1 MSITAVLSAFNNEVT
16 ISNVVLQTL
25 AHADRVIVVD
35 DGSTDGTAEKARLA
49 GAEVIRHNINQGKEA
64 ALRTGFALA
73 AQNGAKVIVTMDSG
87 GRHDPADIRKLA
99 EPILCGEADMVKGS
113 YNGSGEGITGT
124 NIDFRAFS
132 RNCFNYLITEEGNI
146 LNTINE
152 KGLKVIEVQ
161 IGHNGSKDSQSPST
175 MTSIGIINHKLNYL
189 TLGSIITIT
198 KKYVE
203 KVYVVNDTENEAISE
218 IVRLCGA
225 KIINVSENGNKSILK
240 EIMQLEKNHKGKFFV
255 TLYGDGTH
263 DPGKI
268 PQLVDPIMKSE
279 FDIVV
284 DSSSIKP
291 DPYVNENALL
301 FSKGKAYQK
310 QKKNGGSGFAACSIK
325 CLETLD
331 FSNNGKDI
339 TKQILQNAK
348 NANLKVKYLH
358 FDTNQPSGLLDMY
371 DIGVVVPAYNEE
383 LLIEETINGIPKYVN
398 KIYIIDDCSRDR
410 TPEIIKGMT
419 DPRIVSIRHE
429 KNKGVGAAI
438 VTGYKQAL
446 EDNMDIV
453 AVMAGDNQIDPE
465 QLPRL
470 LMPIIEGKADYTKGN
485 RLLSKDFRSGMS
497 EWRSIGN
504 GMLTLITKIGSGYWH
519 IMDPQNGYAA
529 ISKNALEVIDLD
541 SIYPYY
547 GYCNDM
553 LVKLNTFEM
562 RVMDIVMPA
571 RYGRERSKIKYSS
584 YIMKVAP
591 MIFRRF
597 LWRLKTKYMVLDFHP
612 LVFFYIASMV
622 LVPAGVL
629 FGVWIFHQKWN
640 RIPVSVNYPLLD
652 VFILLMGLLFL
663 LFAMLFDMQA
673 DNSRRQMI

>member
-1 MSITAVLSAFNNEVT
+1 MPITAILSAFNNEVT
-16 ISNVVLQTL
+16 KSNVVLKTF
-25 AHADRVIVVD
+25 AHAHRVIVVD
-35 DGSTDGTAEKARLA
+35 DGSTDNTAEKARLA
-49 GAEVIRHNINQGKEA
+49 GAEVIRHNISLGKEA

-73 AQNGAKVIVTMDSG
+73 AQNGANVIVNMDSD
-87 GRHDPADIRKLA
+87 GRHDPVDIGNLA
-99 EPILCGEADMVKGS
+99 EPILRGEADLVKG
-113 YNGSGEGITGT
+113 
-124 NIDFRAFS
+124 
-132 RNCFNYLITEEGNI
+132 NYDGW
-146 LNTINE
+146 
-152 KGLKVIEVQ
+152 
-161 IGHNGSKDSQSPST
+161 KDRQSLST

-189 TLGSIITIT
+189 TLGSIITVT
-198 KKYVE
+198 KKYVQN
-203 KVYVVNDTENEAISE
+203 VYVVNDNENEAITE

-225 KIINVSENGNKSILK
+225 KIIKVSENGNKSILK
-240 EIMQLEKNHKGKFFV
+240 EIMHLEKDNRVKFFV

-268 PQLVDPIMKSE
+268 PQLVDPVMRSE

-284 DSSSIKP
+284 DSSPIKP
-291 DPYVNENALL
+291 DPYVNENALFL
-301 FSKGKAYQK
+301 SKGKEYQK
-310 QKKNGGSGFAACSIK
+310 RKKINGSGFAACSIK

-331 FSNNGKDI
+331 FSNNGTDI
-339 TKQILQNAK
+339 TKQILKNAE

-358 FDTNQPSGLLDMY
+358 FDKNQTNGLLDMHN
-371 DIGVVVPAYNEE
+371 IGVVVPAYNEE
-383 LLIEETINGIPKYVN
+383 LLIKETINGIPKYVN

-410 TPEIIKGMT
+410 TPQIIKGMT

-438 VTGYKQAL
+438 ITGYKQAL
-446 EDNMDIV
+446 EDNMDVV
-453 AVMAGDNQIDPE
+453 AVMAGDNQMDPE

-497 EWRSIGN
+497 KWRSIGN

-519 IMDPQNGYAA
+519 IMDPQNGYTA
-529 ISKNALEVIDLD
+529 ISKHALEVIDLD
-541 SIYPYY
+541 SIYTYY

-571 RYGRERSKIKYSS
+571 RYGRERSKIKYSR

-591 MIFRRF
+591 MIFRGF

-612 LVFFYIASMV
+612 LVFFYASSMV

-629 FGVWIFHQKWN
+629 FGMWIFHQKWN
-640 RIPVSVNYPLLD
+640 RIPVSANFPLLD
-652 VFILLMGLLFL
+652 VFILLMGLQFL

-673 DNSRRQMI
+673 DNSRSNRI